1 MERIEIVTSKISNK
15 AFDVKLDGE
24 VVKTFIKKDFAE
36 DFATRLSATLGKPM
50 GVQ

>member
-24 VVKTFIKKDFAE
+24 VVKKDFAE